1 MMMMEKWEV
10 VDVNTVH
17 SSDCRQAVE
26 GTQFP
31 FNGSILQTLF
41 VSRWSC
47 SCLEMGQWTSNTAG
61 TNRSTS
67 CVLSKETLVSSKHA
81 HRLFDLFIEQ
91 TNKPRR
97 TN

>member
-1 MMMMEKWEV
+1 MFMSGDGP
-10 VDVNTVH
+10 VDKH
-17 SSDCRQAVE
+17 
-26 GTQFP
+26 
-31 FNGSILQTLF
+31 
-41 VSRWSC
+41 
-47 SCLEMGQWTSNTAG
+47 TAG